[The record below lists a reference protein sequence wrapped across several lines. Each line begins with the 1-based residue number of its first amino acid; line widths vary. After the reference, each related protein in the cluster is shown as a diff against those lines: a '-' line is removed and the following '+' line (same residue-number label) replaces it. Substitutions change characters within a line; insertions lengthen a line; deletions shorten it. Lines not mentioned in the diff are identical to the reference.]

1 MSLFPVL
8 YRKHMCVRVC
18 MCVCVGVNHLR
29 RPVSAT
35 QVWRCEGNEINRLQ
49 TFERVW
55 PCWACE
61 SGCVWEIVR
70 RHRLILKISHYI
82 TLHMILVLL
91 FVCGCSV
98 FYFIL
103 VPSVVHCCSV
113 SHFQHITRRSDVEMS
128 SSFWISTSFFFP
140 ALSPVRGRRGERV
153 LSWGGE
159 GREDRE
165 EGVTGYYRHPE
176 SRTDG

>member
-29 RPVSAT
+29 RPASAT

-70 RHRLILKISHYI
+70 GHRLILKISHYI

-113 SHFQHITRRSDVEMS
+113 SHFQHITRRSDVETS
-128 SSFWISTSFFFP
+128 SSFWISTSFFF
-140 ALSPVRGRRGERV
+140 SCVVTRERTG
-153 LSWGGE
+153 GGE
-159 GREDRE
+159 G
-165 EGVTGYYRHPE
+165 PE
-176 SRTDG
+176 LGGGGRAERTERRG